1 MLYYPVTVCAGTSY
15 TLRHHVPC
23 NASRQ
28 SVIPTK
34 FYGITERT
42 VVPAAQASPLIAS
55 VISTALLKEV
65 RAFASVGD
73 GGRGRQN

>member
-28 SVIPTK
+28 SVIATM
-34 FYGITERT
+34 FYWIKERT
-42 VVPAAQASPLIAS
+42 VVTEAQASSLIAS
-55 VISTALLKEV
+55 VMSTALLKEV

>member
-1 MLYYPVTVCAGTSY
+1 M
-15 TLRHHVPC
+15 
-23 NASRQ
+23 
-28 SVIPTK
+28 
-34 FYGITERT
+34 FYWIKERT
-42 VVPAAQASPLIAS
+42 VVTEAQASSLIAS